1 MTDIYFQQN
10 NPPDVNIV
18 GETQVTTDGN
28 SSMPAA
34 YRAKARIYIVFQ
46 RSNNWRVIYS
56 DDLYGAG
63 ATWQGDTVALT
74 NAGNPDIAYDENSNF
89 AHLAYY
95 YGSTICYAR
104 SSDGFVTV
112 KNAGDTTI
120 TNGTNGTQVVGNVT
134 TEQSPAITIDKGA
147 TLRVTYKDNNGTLQ
161 HKKSTDTGKT
171 WTTV

>member
-1 MTDIYFQQN
+1 MTDLYFQQN

-18 GETQVTTDGN
+18 SETQVTTDGN
-28 SSMPAA
+28 SSLPSA
-34 YRAKARIYIVFQ
+34 YRWESRIYVVFQ
-46 RSNNWRVIYS
+46 RSNNLRVIHS

-74 NAGNPDIAYDENSNF
+74 HAGDPDIAYDENSNF

-95 YGSTICYAR
+95 YGSAIYYAR

-112 KNAGDTTI
+112 KDANGTTI
-120 TNGTNGTQVVGNVT
+120 TDGANGTQVVSNVT
-134 TEQSPAITIDKGA
+134 TEQSPAITVDSGA
-147 TLRVTYKDNNGTLQ
+147 TIRVTYKDNNGTLQ

-171 WTTV
+171 WNSV